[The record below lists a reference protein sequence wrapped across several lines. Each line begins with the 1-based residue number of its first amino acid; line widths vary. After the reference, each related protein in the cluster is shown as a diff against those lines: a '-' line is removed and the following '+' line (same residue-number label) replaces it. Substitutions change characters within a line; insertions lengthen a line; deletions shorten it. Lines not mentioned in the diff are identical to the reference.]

1 MRKKMKEEQKLVK
14 EVITGN
20 AVPKSISLIELE
32 KNYAILAEMFARLI
46 DRVRII
52 EDDLEK
58 LEKKVALLLV
68 EREEKKNN
76 KNSNKISA

>member
-1 MRKKMKEEQKLVK
+1 MKEEQKLVK

-58 LEKKVALLLV
+58 LEKKVALILA
-68 EREEKKNN
+68 EKEEKKNN

>member
-1 MRKKMKEEQKLVK
+1 MKEEQKLVK

>member
-1 MRKKMKEEQKLVK
+1 MKEEEKLVK
-14 EVITGN
+14 EIITGN
-20 AVPKSISLIELE
+20 AIPKSISLIELE
-32 KNYAILAEMFARLI
+32 KNYALLAEMFARLI

-68 EREEKKNN
+68 EKKNN
-76 KNSNKISA
+76 KKNSKEENLV

>member
-1 MRKKMKEEQKLVK
+1 VRKKMKEEQKLVK

-58 LEKKVALLLV
+58 LEKKVALILA
-68 EREEKKNN
+68 EKEEKKNN